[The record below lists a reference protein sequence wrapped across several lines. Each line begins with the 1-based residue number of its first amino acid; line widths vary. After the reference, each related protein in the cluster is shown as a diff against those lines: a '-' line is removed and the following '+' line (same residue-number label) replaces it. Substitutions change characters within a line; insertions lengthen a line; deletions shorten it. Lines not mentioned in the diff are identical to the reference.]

1 MRVPVS
7 WLRDFVDVPD
17 PEQVARRLAECGFSV
32 ESLEGDVIDL
42 EITAN
47 RPDCMSVYGIAR
59 ETATAFRVARR
70 PDVAAAAESGA
81 SAKRDGG
88 SRLPVSI
95 GDAGCGRY
103 SLALADV
110 NVGPSPDWLAARL
123 IAAGIR
129 PINNIVDVTNYVMLE
144 IGHPM
149 HAFDASRL
157 TGPEIRV
164 RRARPG
170 EKLKTLDGQDRTL
183 DETMLVIADRDRA
196 VAIAGVMGGAASEV
210 SEATGQVAIESAWFL
225 PSSVRAT
232 SRRLGLKTEA
242 SIRFER
248 GADPSAPARALARA
262 LALLEQIG
270 AGRAVGPIVD
280 VFPRPI
286 ERSPVSLDRTHIK
299 RLLGVAVPDADVE
312 RILSSLDFQVKKTSS
327 GWQAGVPTFRVD
339 ISREADLIEEV
350 GRHYGFDRIPATFPP
365 LQTVSRPSS
374 AEITQGRTI
383 RRLLTG
389 AGLQEAVTYTFIDEA
404 AAALF
409 ESGGVVPLRNPLT
422 EKFAVLRPSLLPG
435 LVDAVAYNLRRES
448 ADVRLF
454 EIGAVFSPAGERT
467 RAGWVVTGARGPH
480 WSGGAGSIDF
490 SDVKGVAEL
499 VTGASGAPLEISRAD
514 DLRWFTPGRSAR
526 LELGHRPG
534 GWVGEIAPAVL
545 QARGLP
551 SGTTVYG
558 GEIDLDALA
567 AVITGTRP
575 IVPLPKHPSI
585 VRDLSLMIDQ
595 RLPAA
600 DVRGTIRAHAPITL
614 VSVREFDRYQG
625 KGVPEGQT
633 SLSVRLTFR
642 APDRTL
648 TDTEV
653 QRAIETIVAALTR
666 EHQATLRGTTGRHQ
680 E

>member
-17 PEQVARRLAECGFSV
+17 PEQVARRLAECGFAV
-32 ESLEGDVIDL
+32 ESLEGEVIDL

-59 ETATAFRVARR
+59 EAATTFGLPRR
-70 PDVAAAAESGA
+70 PDVAGSAETTSG
-81 SAKRDGG
+81 KRDGG
-88 SRLPVSI
+88 ARLPVSI

-103 SLALADV
+103 ALALADV
-110 NVGPSPDWLAARL
+110 NVAPSPDWLVARL
-123 IAAGIR
+123 TAAGVR

-144 IGHPM
+144 LGHPM
-149 HAFDASRL
+149 HAFDASKL

-170 EKLKTLDGQDRTL
+170 EKLRTLDGQDRTL

-210 SEATGQVAIESAWFL
+210 SGTTGQVAIESAWFL

-248 GADPSAPARALARA
+248 GADPAAPARALGRA
-262 LALLEQIG
+262 LSLLEKIG

-286 ERSPVSLDRTHIK
+286 ERSAVSLDRTHVQ
-299 RLLGVAVPDADVE
+299 RLLGIAVPDGDVE
-312 RILSSLDFQVKKTSS
+312 RILSSLEFQAKKTAS
-327 GWQAGVPTFRVD
+327 GWQVAVPSFRVD
-339 ISREADLIEEV
+339 ISREADLIEEI
-350 GRHYGFDRIPATFPP
+350 GRHYGFDRIPATFPS
-365 LQTVSRPSS
+365 LRTVPPPSS
-374 AEITQGRTI
+374 PEIAQGRTV

-389 AGLQEAVTYTFIDEA
+389 AGLQEAVTFTFIEEA

-409 ESGGVVPLRNPLT
+409 EGGGIVPLRNPLT
-422 EKFAVLRPSLLPG
+422 ETFAVLRPSLLPG

-454 EIGAVFSPAGERT
+454 EVGAVFSPAGERT
-467 RAGWVVTGARGPH
+467 RAGWVMTGARESH
-480 WSGGAGSIDF
+480 WSGRAGSIDF

-499 VTGASGAPLEISRAD
+499 VAGASGAPLEISRAD
-514 DLRWFTPGRSAR
+514 DLPWFTPGRSAR

-551 SGTTVYG
+551 SGTAVYG

-567 AVITGTRP
+567 AVIGGTRP
-575 IVPLPKHPSI
+575 IDALPRHPSI
-585 VRDLSLMIDQ
+585 VRDLSLVIDQ

-600 DVRGTIRAHAPITL
+600 DVRGTIRAHAPVTL
-614 VSVREFDRYQG
+614 VAVRVFDRYQG
-625 KGVPEGQT
+625 KGVPEGQI

-648 TDTEV
+648 TDIEV